1 MKHGVGMPFR
11 FQGFFPFPTIGGE
24 APFRFPY
31 TPTYVAGMPPDP
43 FFDVEGD

>member
-11 FQGFFPFPTIGGE
+11 FRGFFPFPTIGK

-31 TPTYVAGMPPDP
+31 TLTYVAGMPPDP